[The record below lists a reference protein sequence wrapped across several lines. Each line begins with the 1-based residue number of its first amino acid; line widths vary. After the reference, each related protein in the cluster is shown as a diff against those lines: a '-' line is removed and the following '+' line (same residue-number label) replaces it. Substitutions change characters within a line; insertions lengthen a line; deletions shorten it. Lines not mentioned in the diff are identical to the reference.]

1 MSHAPDKIRNV
12 AVLGHRGTG
21 KTSLTEALLFQS
33 GAINRLGSVAEGTTV
48 ADFDEDEKRR
58 GMSISGALAHCEWNG
73 RKINVIDA
81 PGDPSFVADALGALR
96 VVEGAVFALSG
107 VMGVEV
113 STAKLWKRCDE
124 QHLARVVFVNMLDRE
139 RADFFSALSALQ
151 EQLSENCV
159 AISLPIGQEHE
170 FSGIIDLL
178 HMKAYEDTGD
188 GSHEPDP
195 VPIPDSLQAQAS
207 EWRDKLMDHVA
218 EASDELM
225 ERYLEGEEIAEHEL
239 LDAFKDLVVNGQLF
253 PVACGSAT
261 KNIGAR
267 GLLDLIVDGLPSPAR
282 ALKIHAHDK
291 TH

>member
-73 RKINVIDA
+73 RKINLIDA

-96 VVEGAVFALSG
+96 VVEGAVFSLSG

-124 QHLARVVFVNMLDRE
+124 QHLARVAFVNMLDRE
-139 RADFFSALSALQ
+139 RADFFSTLSAMQ

-159 AISLPIGQEHE
+159 AISLPIG
-170 FSGIIDLL
+170 
-178 HMKAYEDTGD
+178 
-188 GSHEPDP
+188 
-195 VPIPDSLQAQAS
+195 
-207 EWRDKLMDHVA
+207 
-218 EASDELM
+218 
-225 ERYLEGEEIAEHEL
+225 
-239 LDAFKDLVVNGQLF
+239 
-253 PVACGSAT
+253 
-261 KNIGAR
+261 
-267 GLLDLIVDGLPSPAR
+267 
-282 ALKIHAHDK
+282 
-291 TH
+291 